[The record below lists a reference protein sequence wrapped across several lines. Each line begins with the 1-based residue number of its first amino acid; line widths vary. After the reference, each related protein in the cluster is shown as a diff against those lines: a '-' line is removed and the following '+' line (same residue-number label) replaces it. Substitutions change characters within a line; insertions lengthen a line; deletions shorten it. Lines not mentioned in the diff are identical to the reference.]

1 MVTVDLSKNKKQEEL
16 FNEVMYSIQKKQNGI
31 EDYSKY
37 FFYGGAIRGGKTFCI
52 LTILTILCRMFPN
65 SKWVVVRADMP
76 ALTTTT
82 IPSIEKIIGTSQNWK
97 WSRDKSNYFVKH
109 RNGSKIIFKGENITS
124 DPELNDFLGLEC
136 NGFFLE
142 QIEELNQKTWNR
154 ALERSGSHY
163 VPKMPP
169 AFIFSSFNPTQTWVK
184 EFVYVPYQKG
194 TLKAPFYYINASPVD
209 NPFVTNDQWSAWKNL
224 DERSKKIMIEGDW
237 TNYDTDAKFV
247 YTFREDK
254 HIRETKY
261 DPTQITYLSF
271 DFNRNP
277 FCCTIIQQYD
287 GAIHV
292 PIVIKL
298 MNANTYELCEYIRLN
313 YPAPLYYVTGDYSG
327 KTRGTLNEDNYHNY
341 DIIQQKLNIPS
352 KDMYLVP
359 NPPLKTNRVL
369 VNAVLE
375 HYPCYFDPEGAK
387 ELIFD
392 MKHVEILPDGT
403 IKKTDRNDPAQQAD
417 ALDTFRYWL
426 NIFMSDF
433 IRNM

>member
-1 MVTVDLSKNKKQEEL
+1 
-16 FNEVMYSIQKKQNGI
+16 
-31 EDYSKY
+31 
-37 FFYGGAIRGGKTFCI
+37 
-52 LTILTILCRMFPN
+52 
-65 SKWVVVRADMP
+65 
-76 ALTTTT
+76 
-82 IPSIEKIIGTSQNWK
+82 
-97 WSRDKSNYFVKH
+97 
-109 RNGSKIIFKGENITS
+109 
-124 DPELNDFLGLEC
+124 
-136 NGFFLE
+136 
-142 QIEELNQKTWNR
+142 
-154 ALERSGSHY
+154 
-163 VPKMPP
+163 
-169 AFIFSSFNPTQTWVK
+169 
-184 EFVYVPYQKG
+184 
-194 TLKAPFYYINASPVD
+194 
-209 NPFVTNDQWSAWKNL
+209 
-224 DERSKKIMIEGDW
+224 MIEGDW

-247 YTFREDK
+247 YTFRDEK
-254 HIRETKY
+254 HIKETKY